1 MNRSN
6 SWQQIIWREWR
17 HSSDPLYTDRLF
29 TLVRDQPLGWGAQVS
44 VIMLNALGGAALGI
58 LVGLLFTSSWATLR
72 HMVWLG
78 GVLGIIYGWVQT
90 KKFTWRTGLER
101 LASNTPTGNFG
112 RLIISLIVMGIV
124 GGMVFG
130 PLFWLATAGL
140 FWAFGEVI
148 TWINRSVTTTGQ
160 NWLDERHWWFWWRKR
175 PHLLEVEQALHQA
188 CTASHEAQ
196 ELWQA
201 PLHRLTK
208 EREQQPTIET
218 LINQLLSPD
227 WLDRFIARQLIIQ
240 RGQEAIFPLQ
250 TAVHNNNTPHK
261 DTLIWLLENLQAKPT
276 SRTPAAIG
284 SEEGYDQ
291 G

>member
-1 MNRSN
+1 MNTSN

-29 TLVRDQPLGWGAQVS
+29 KLVSDQPLGWGAQMS

-58 LVGLLFTSSWATLR
+58 LVGLLFTSSWGTLK

-78 GVLGIIYGWVQT
+78 GVLGVIYGWVQS
-90 KKFTWRTGLER
+90 KKFTWRTWLER
-101 LASNTPTGNFG
+101 VASNTPTGNFG
-112 RLIISLIVMGIV
+112 RLVVSLIVMGII

-130 PLFWLATAGL
+130 PLFWLTTAGL
-140 FWAFGEVI
+140 FWAFGEII

-160 NWLDERHWWFWWRKR
+160 NWLDERRWWFWWRKR

-188 CTASHEAQ
+188 CTTSQEAQ

-240 RGQEAIFPLQ
+240 RGQEAIFSLQ
-250 TAVHNNNTPHK
+250 TTVHSNNTPHQ
-261 DTLIWLLENLQAKPT
+261 DTLAWLLENLQTKSP
-276 SRTPAAIG
+276 SRVPAAIG
-284 SEEGYDQ
+284 PEEGYDK